1 MGLEFQYQ
9 LCPTLLL
16 ADMEIE
22 NPSLAFLYALSDEIR
37 AQTSLFGIVPK
48 IYICIISLITM
59 YLLKFYNGHGGFCYA
74 ARSFWSWNAKEPN
87 PHHNF
92 TSSCSTL
99 ARLTFVSFFFFNLKT
114 PLTA

>member
-74 ARSFWSWNAKEPN
+74 ARSFWSWKLSTALASKFVDCSVNANWNRVWFK
-87 PHHNF
+87 
-92 TSSCSTL
+92 
-99 ARLTFVSFFFFNLKT
+99 V
-114 PLTA
+114 

>member
-22 NPSLAFLYALSDEIR
+22 NPALAFLYALSDEIR

-48 IYICIISLITM
+48 IHFRIISLITT
-59 YLLKFYNGHGGFCYA
+59 YVSPKIVQWAWRFLLCCKIILVLETIDRFGLEV
-74 ARSFWSWNAKEPN
+74 W
-87 PHHNF
+87 
-92 TSSCSTL
+92 
-99 ARLTFVSFFFFNLKT
+99 
-114 PLTA
+114 